1 MESQPQDYSLI
12 RRILFP
18 YSGREQL
25 TPRQSL
31 RVITIWALFFTIPML
46 LCTVLVGF
54 AAKTNTSKLLII
66 LAVVFVGGLLLFG
79 ASAALAVSTNNRSV
93 RIRQQRKDKAN
104 NTSGG
109 RYGS

>member
-1 MESQPQDYSLI
+1 METQPQDYSLI

-18 YSGREQL
+18 YSGNEQL
-25 TPRQSL
+25 TPRQRL

-46 LCTVLVGF
+46 LCTVLMGL

-66 LAVVFVGGLLLFG
+66 LGIVLVAGMVLFG
-79 ASAALAVSTNNRSV
+79 ATAAFAVSTNNRSV
-93 RIRQQRKDKAN
+93 RKRQQSKDRAD